1 MAAVRATSRQVGM
14 EGFGDRL
21 RARARELGFSDAE
34 VARRAG
40 LGQTRYAGYVTDRHE
55 PDFATLKRICAV
67 LGISAS
73 DLLGTPVPTTERA
86 RELRDRISSAAEALD
101 ERSLEIAAVV
111 VDGLVARLG
120 AARGKADDDEG
131 TGKS

>member
-1 MAAVRATSRQVGM
+1 MAAVRAASRQVGM
-14 EGFGDRL
+14 DGFGDRL

-55 PDFATLKRICAV
+55 PDFATLRRICAV

-73 DLLGTPVPTTERA
+73 DLLDTPAPATIGARA
-86 RELRDRISSAAEALD
+86 LRARISSAVEALD

-120 AARGKADDDEG
+120 YAHAKVGGAEEPEE
-131 TGKS
+131 T

>member
-1 MAAVRATSRQVGM
+1 M

-55 PDFATLKRICAV
+55 PDFATLNRICAV

-73 DLLGTPVPTTERA
+73 DLLGTPAPATEDVRA
-86 RELRDRISSAAEALD
+86 LRARISSAAEALD
-101 ERSLEIAAVV
+101 ERSLEIAVV
-111 VDGLVARLG
+111 VMDGLVARLG
-120 AARGKADDDEG
+120 HVRGKASANKVSG
-131 TGKS
+131 GS

>member
-1 MAAVRATSRQVGM
+1 MAAVRAASRQVGM

-21 RARARELGFSDAE
+21 RARARELGLSDAE

-55 PDFATLKRICAV
+55 PDFATLRRICTV

-86 RELRDRISSAAEALD
+86 RELRARISSAAEALD

-120 AARGKADDDEG
+120 STRGKADDDEG
-131 TGKS
+131 AGES